1 MPTSPSRRSDDP
13 QPLHQRAA
21 SDLSFIRET
30 MARAVP
36 MTSVPGWGG
45 VLMGATALV
54 AALLASTRTDPAEWL
69 AVWLAEAVL
78 ALGIGG
84 IAVVRKAER
93 TGTTMLSHA
102 GRQFLGNFVP
112 PLVAGAL
119 LTPVLYGAGLR
130 GHLPGLWLLMY
141 GTAVIT
147 AGAFSIRVVPLLG
160 GLLMLVGAVALVVA
174 PAWGD
179 LLMAIGFGG
188 LQVGFGLLIAR
199 KYGG

>member
-1 MPTSPSRRSDDP
+1 MATAPNRRSDDP

-36 MTSVPGWGG
+36 VTSVPGWGG
-45 VLMGATALV
+45 VLMGASAVL
-54 AALLASTRTDPAEWL
+54 AAGVASTRTDPAEWL

-84 IAVVRKAER
+84 IAVVRKAEL
-93 TGTTMLSHA
+93 TGTSMLSRA
-102 GRQFLGNFVP
+102 GRQFVGNFVP

-119 LTPVLYGAGLR
+119 LTPVLYGAGLM
-130 GHLPGLWLLMY
+130 GHLPGLWLLLY
-141 GTAVIT
+141 GTAVVT

-160 GLLMLVGAVALVVA
+160 GLLMLVGAMALVFA
-174 PAWGD
+174 PAHGD
-179 LLMAIGFGG
+179 LFMAIGFGG
-188 LQVGFGLLIAR
+188 LQISFGLLIAR